1 MTWPGGIFVNGATC
15 GGLSIEALPVARD
28 EIAFM
33 IDLCDD
39 HPPNTLVAISQTL
52 TDAGVS
58 ETFRAIEASD
68 AMLDQVAIHGTL
80 DDID

>member
-1 MTWPGGIFVNGATC
+1 LTWPGGIFVNGATC

-39 HPPNTLVAISQTL
+39 HPPNTLVAISRTL

-58 ETFRAIEASD
+58 ERWSWLF
-68 AMLDQVAIHGTL
+68 DQFTANLRWIVVSF
-80 DDID
+80 